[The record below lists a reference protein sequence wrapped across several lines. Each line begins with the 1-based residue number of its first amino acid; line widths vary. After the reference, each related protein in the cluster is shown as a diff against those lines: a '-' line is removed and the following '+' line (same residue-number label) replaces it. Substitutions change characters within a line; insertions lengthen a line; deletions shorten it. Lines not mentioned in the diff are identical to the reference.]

1 MTHQAIDKALKK
13 WYKPLMAV
21 VCLGLMFGHM
31 VSITPS
37 LTAMHIFIAI
47 TVALALL
54 YKTTTSR
61 IFLLTGGYFL
71 IYGAWTLAVTLLW
84 GRQHY
89 RKGGAKVPYH
99 PSACHCV
106 ATGRVSVAARDARC
120 VLLCLHW
127 IPGDN
132 GSDGICRTLY
142 RMAYAN
148 VGTIP
153 SRRRG
158 KVPSFRHKL

>member
-84 GRQHY
+84 GDSITVKEALKFTLLDGTCQRRHY
-89 RKGGAKVPYH
+89 TWQK
-99 PSACHCV
+99 
-106 ATGRVSVAARDARC
+106 ATQSSKPQA
-120 VLLCLHW
+120 
-127 IPGDN
+127 
-132 GSDGICRTLY
+132 
-142 RMAYAN
+142 
-148 VGTIP
+148 
-153 SRRRG
+153 
-158 KVPSFRHKL
+158 

>member
-1 MTHQAIDKALKK
+1 
-13 WYKPLMAV
+13 MAV

-84 GRQHY
+84 GDSITV
-89 RKGGAKVPYH
+89 KEALKF
-99 PSACHCV
+99 
-106 ATGRVSVAARDARC
+106 
-120 VLLCLHW
+120 L
-127 IPGDN
+127 
-132 GSDGICRTLY
+132 
-142 RMAYAN
+142 
-148 VGTIP
+148 TIP
-153 SRRRG
+153 VLVIALLRVMLVFVQVMVFIS
-158 KVPSFRHKL
+158 LLL